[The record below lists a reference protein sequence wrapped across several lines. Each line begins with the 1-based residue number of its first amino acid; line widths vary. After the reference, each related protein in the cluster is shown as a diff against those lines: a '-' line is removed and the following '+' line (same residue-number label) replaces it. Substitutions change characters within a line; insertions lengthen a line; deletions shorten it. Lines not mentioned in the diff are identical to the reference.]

1 MRRLAVAGLLAG
13 VAVAALATPASAHN
27 VLVGSEPAAG
37 ASISASP
44 TEVRFDF
51 NAPVQFGDDTIV
63 VLGPNGTHWERSQNA
78 TVTGDSV
85 STPVA
90 PLGPA
95 GVYTA
100 SYHIIS
106 ADGHPVTGDITFT
119 LTKAGNGTPVT
130 STQAASTTSGGGG
143 GGVPVWVWLVLAV
156 VVLGGALFFALR
168 GGRRSEADG

>member
-1 MRRLAVAGLLAG
+1 MRRLVVAGLLAG
-13 VAVAALATPASAHN
+13 VAVATLATPASAHD
-27 VLVGSEPAAG
+27 VLVGSDPGAG
-37 ASISASP
+37 SSISVSP

-51 NAPVQFGDDTIV
+51 DAPVQFGDDTIV
-63 VLGPNGTHWERSQNA
+63 VLGPNGTHWERTRNA

-85 STPVA
+85 STPIA

-100 SYHIIS
+100 SYHVIS

-119 LTKAGNGTPVT
+119 LTKAGNGTPVPQSAT
-130 STQAASTTSGGGG
+130 STSSDGG

-156 VVLGGALFFALR
+156 VVLGAALFFALR
-168 GGRRSEADG
+168 GRPGATKR

>member
-1 MRRLAVAGLLAG
+1 MRRLVVAGLLTG
-13 VAVAALATPASAHN
+13 VAVATLATPASAHN
-27 VLVGSEPAAG
+27 VLVGSDPKAG
-37 ASISASP
+37 SSISASP

-63 VLGPNGTHWERSQNA
+63 VIGPNGTHWERTQNA

-106 ADGHPVTGDITFT
+106 ADGHPVTGDVTFT

-130 STQAASTTSGGGG
+130 QSTAPASGGGG

-156 VVLGGALFFALR
+156 VVLGAALFFALR
-168 GGRRSEADG
+168 GGRSGVTKQ